1 MLFSNTKS
9 KISFGKEKGNKE
21 KLNFIKRISKYDSE
35 NAMYCLLK
43 KNLESPEYLQF
54 DINVP
59 RHVTHCFTI

>member
-9 KISFGKEKGNKE
+9 KTSVWEEKGNKE

-35 NAMYCLLK
+35 NAMYDLLIK
-43 KNLESPEYLQF
+43 ILESPEYLQF

-59 RHVTHCFTI
+59 RLAIT